1 VTKPVQAVRP
11 QERPPQSS
19 GKKSW
24 WPRLVLLALIGVG
37 VAWAGFEGVR
47 LLKDRSPTAAEV
59 AAGLPVVRVSPA
71 ERASRESVLSLPGD
85 IIAFEDSPVYARVDG
100 YVRQWTVD
108 IGARVKAGQLLAEIE
123 TPELDQQLN
132 RARALVL
139 QAKANLEIAR
149 ITYQRYLGLVKT
161 AAVSQQ
167 EVDSNL
173 ALQEARKADLT
184 AADAEVDR
192 LTAMKGFQKIYAP
205 FDGIV
210 GARNLAKATTGAL
223 IDLGSHDPKAW
234 LYRIYRMDPVR
245 VYVAVPQ
252 NYLPMI
258 RDGLAADVGVREYP
272 ERTFQGRV
280 VRNAASLDVASRTM
294 LVEVEAPN
302 PDGILLPGMYST
314 VKFKLVNASPPI
326 VVADSSIIV
335 LADGPQIA
343 VVDRDDVVRIRKVR
357 LGRDFGRTV
366 EILSG
371 CSEGERI
378 VTTPSDLLK
387 DGAKV
392 RVQPARPS

>member
-1 VTKPVQAVRP
+1 MLR
-11 QERPPQSS
+11 ERSLS
-19 GKKSW
+19 
-24 WPRLVLLALIGVG
+24 
-37 VAWAGFEGVR
+37 AGE
-47 LLKDRSPTAAEV
+47 A

-71 ERASRESVLSLPGD
+71 ERASRDSVLALPGD

-100 YVRQWTVD
+100 YVSKWTVD
-108 IGARVKAGQLLAEIE
+108 IGAKVKAGQLLAEIE

-139 QAKANLEIAR
+139 QAKANSEIAR

-167 EVDSNL
+167 DVDNNL
-173 ALQEARKADLT
+173 AAYEARKADVT

-205 FDGIV
+205 FDGVV

-258 RDGLAADVGVREYP
+258 RDGLAADVGIREYP
-272 ERTFQGRV
+272 ERTFRGQV
-280 VRNAASLDVASRTM
+280 VRNAASLDATSRTM

-314 VKFKLVNASPPI
+314 VRFRLVNPSPPI

-335 LADGPQIA
+335 LAEGPQIA
-343 VVDRDDVVRIRKVR
+343 VVDKDDVVRIRKVR
-357 LGRDFGRTV
+357 LGRDFGKTV

-392 RVQPARPS
+392 RVQTAQGNRVKDWVTSL